1 MDSII
6 RKATPKD
13 LKEILR
19 LNFDLFKKEYKEFDK
34 SLDLEW
40 TYSKESRKYFKSRI
54 TKKDGFVEVINNNG
68 KIIGYLCGGI
78 SRRLSYRKE
87 AKYAELE
94 NMLIEKKFRGKGL
107 GAKMTKDFLKW
118 CKRNKVDYVSVTASS
133 KNENTIQFYRKQGFK
148 DYDLELE
155 IKLTKK

>member
-1 MDSII
+1 M
-6 RKATPKD
+6 
-13 LKEILR
+13 
-19 LNFDLFKKEYKEFDK
+19 
-34 SLDLEW
+34 
-40 TYSKESRKYFKSRI
+40 
-54 TKKDGFVEVINNNG
+54 GVIENNG

-78 SRRLSYRKE
+78 SSKLSFRKK

-118 CKRNKVDYVSVTASS
+118 CKRNKVDYVSVTASA
-133 KNENTIQFYRKQGFK
+133 KNESALQFYKKQGFK
-148 DYDLELE
+148 GYDLKLE